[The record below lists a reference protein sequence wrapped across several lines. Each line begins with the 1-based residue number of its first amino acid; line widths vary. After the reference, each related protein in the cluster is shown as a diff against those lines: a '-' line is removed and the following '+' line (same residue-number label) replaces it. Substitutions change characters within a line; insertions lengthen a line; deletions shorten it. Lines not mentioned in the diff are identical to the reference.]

1 MLMTKTIQVAEIISQ
16 GGRDGKAESA
26 DGGFA
31 VQFTPPSE
39 NAEGVTPEHLFAA
52 AYASCFHGALLN
64 AAKRG
69 HFNLVG
75 STVVGRVALGENERG
90 EYGLKVELRAALP
103 GIAEHD
109 ALHLMHQAHSTC
121 PYSRAVRGNIE
132 VALTT
137 D

>member
-1 MLMTKTIQVAEIISQ
+1 MTKTIQVAEIISQ
-16 GGRDGKAESA
+16 GGRSGKAESP
-26 DGGFA
+26 DGNFS

-64 AAKRG
+64 AAERG
-69 HFNLVG
+69 HFKIVG

-90 EYGLKVELRAALP
+90 EYGLRVELRASLP
-103 GIAEHD
+103 GVAEHD
-109 ALHLMHQAHSTC
+109 ALHLMHQAHMTC
-121 PYSRAVRGNIE
+121 PYSKAVRGNID
-132 VALTT
+132 VTLGT

>member
-1 MLMTKTIQVAEIISQ
+1 MTKTIQVAEIISQ
-16 GGRDGKAESA
+16 GGRAGKVESA

-31 VQFTPPSE
+31 VQFTAPSD

-52 AYASCFHGALLN
+52 AYAACFHGALLH
-64 AAKRG
+64 AAERG
-69 HFNLVG
+69 HFKLIG
-75 STVVGRVALGENERG
+75 STIVGRVALGENERG

-121 PYSRAVRGNIE
+121 PYSKAVRGNIE
-132 VALTT
+132 VLLTT